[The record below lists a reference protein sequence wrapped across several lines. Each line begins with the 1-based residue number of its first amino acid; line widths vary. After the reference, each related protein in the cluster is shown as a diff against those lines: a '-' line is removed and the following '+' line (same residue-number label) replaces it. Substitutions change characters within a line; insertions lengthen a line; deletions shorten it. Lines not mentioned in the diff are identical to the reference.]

1 MIYGDLNASSKC
13 SGEGSVWL
21 QPHEQSPWNQQ
32 ALATAILIATLHR
45 SSSANPEY
53 DIIEQSFR
61 FPVPTE
67 TTNILMH
74 LRPQL
79 RQFAFALLFALAS
92 SRFSAQTSANAARA
106 VTVHA
111 KNGIELKA
119 TINGQGPFDAVF
131 DTGSGNLM
139 TAGLASRL
147 GLKPESSTT
156 LKAGGGLVPAKVV
169 KVATVN
175 IGGLTLSDQ
184 FFAVVDTPVTQGKD
198 GIFIGDLLLQNL
210 PIRID
215 FEKQEITFYSKQGF
229 EYSGKG
235 AAVSIHSKD
244 GSLLAEATVDGLD
257 GLFGIDTG
265 DMYSLSLFSP
275 FVMRHKLVQHYG
287 AKIQGYAGEG
297 FGGADRGF
305 FTRADTLLLGHVEV
319 VRPITVLSTDA
330 VGAESS
336 ATVAGNIGLRILRQ
350 FNVVFDGPH
359 GKMYLEKNANYGK
372 PDIFNRAGLML
383 NYDPDNLKIMT
394 VVPGGP
400 GAKAGLKPDDVI
412 TQINGKSPT
421 DETMQSAFTRPV
433 GTALH
438 LTVRHDAKTRTVS
451 LVLKNVL

>member
-1 MIYGDLNASSKC
+1 
-13 SGEGSVWL
+13 
-21 QPHEQSPWNQQ
+21 
-32 ALATAILIATLHR
+32 
-45 SSSANPEY
+45 
-53 DIIEQSFR
+53 
-61 FPVPTE
+61 
-67 TTNILMH
+67 MH
-74 LRPQL
+74 LHTKL
-79 RQFAFALLFALAS
+79 RQFASFLVFALAS
-92 SRFSAQTSANAARA
+92 SRFCAQTSANAARA

-139 TAGLASRL
+139 TAGLATRL

-184 FFAVVDTPVTQGKD
+184 FFAVVDTPVTEGHD

-215 FEKQEITFYSKQGF
+215 FEKQEITFYSKEGF

-235 AAVSIHSKD
+235 AALPIHSKD
-244 GSLLAEATVDGLD
+244 GTLLAEATVDGLE

-305 FTRADTLLLGHVEV
+305 FTRADTLLMGHVEV
-319 VRPITVLSTDA
+319 VRPITVLSTDT

-336 ATVAGNIGLRILRQ
+336 TTVAGNIGLRILRQ

-394 VVPGGP
+394 VVPGSP
-400 GAKAGLKPDDVI
+400 GAKAGLKEQDVI
-412 TQINGKSPT
+412 TQLNGKPPT
-421 DETMQSAFTRPV
+421 DETMRSAFTRPV
-433 GTALH
+433 GTVLH
-438 LTVRHDAKTRTVS
+438 LTVRHDGKTRPLT